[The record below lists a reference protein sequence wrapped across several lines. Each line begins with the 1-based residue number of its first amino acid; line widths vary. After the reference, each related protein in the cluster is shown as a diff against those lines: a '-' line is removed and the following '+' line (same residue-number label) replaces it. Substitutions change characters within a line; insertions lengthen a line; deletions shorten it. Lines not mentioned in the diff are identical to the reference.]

1 MTPSKS
7 FSTRNLFHLLAAC
20 LTGVLIPLCFT
31 GPAVALPILGKEL
44 GGSASELNWVVNGY
58 ILTYGS
64 AMMVAGSLTDIYG
77 RRRIWLIGL
86 AFFSLVTFTI
96 PYSGSVFWID
106 ILRLL
111 QGLGGAAA
119 FAGAMSSLAQTF
131 HGAIRTR
138 VFSLLGTTFGVGLA
152 FGPLASGWLVEVAG
166 WAWVFNATALIG
178 VAGFLLIFG
187 SVRESGTLGSQRLD
201 WPGAV
206 TFTLALAAFTYGVL
220 LAPQYGWRDGWVL
233 GSLVLS
239 GIALVAFARIEQRV
253 TYPMLDLSL
262 FSSARF
268 IGVQVLAASPAFF
281 FVVLI
286 VMLPG
291 RFIGIEGLTAL
302 EAGQLMIA
310 LAAPLL
316 VIPLLAALL
325 SRWLTSGMLCGLG
338 LVLVAIGL
346 AWLGTTLGREGGG
359 HALLPM
365 ALIGIGIGLPWG
377 LMDGMAVSVVE
388 PERAGM
394 ATGIFNAVRVSA
406 DGIAIALAGA
416 LLAALIQ
423 SDLHQTIAGMPNSEL
438 AEISS
443 RAALGDLQIA
453 SAVGVNQLPLIH
465 GAYNQG
471 FRFLL
476 FVLAGLSVLTALLV
490 VLLLGRTQVHG
501 ALATNDKNNL
511 PEPLTSDVR

>member
-1 MTPSKS
+1 MLS
-7 FSTRNLFHLLAAC
+7 
-20 LTGVLIPLCFT
+20 
-31 GPAVALPILGKEL
+31 KEL

-64 AMMVAGSLTDIYG
+64 AMMAAGSLTDIYG

-86 AFFSLVTFTI
+86 AFFALVTFAI
-96 PYSGSVFWID
+96 PYARSVFWID
-106 ILRLL
+106 IFRLL

-131 HGAIRTR
+131 HGAISTR
-138 VFSLLGTTFGVGLA
+138 VFSLIGTTFGVGLA

-166 WAWVFNATALIG
+166 WAWVFNATAIIG
-178 VAGFLLIFG
+178 VAGFLLVLRT
-187 SVRESGTLGSQRLD
+187 VRESMTLAGQRLD
-201 WPGAV
+201 WLGAV

-220 LAPQYGWRDGWVL
+220 LAPEYGWRDGWVL
-233 GSLVLS
+233 GALVLS
-239 GIALVAFARIEQRV
+239 GIALAAFIRIEQRV
-253 TYPMLDLSL
+253 ANPMLDLSL

-268 IGVQVLAASPAFF
+268 VGVQVLAASPAFF

-286 VMLPG
+286 VMLPA
-291 RFIGIEGLTAL
+291 RFMGIEGLTAL
-302 EAGQLMIA
+302 QAGQLMIG

-316 VIPLLAALL
+316 VVPFLAALL
-325 SRWLTSGMLCGLG
+325 SRWLTSGVLCGLG

-346 AWLGTTLGREGGG
+346 MWLGTTVGREGGA
-359 HALLPM
+359 HAVLPM
-365 ALIGIGIGLPWG
+365 IVIGIGIGLPWG

-406 DGIAIALAGA
+406 DGVAIALVGA
-416 LLAALIQ
+416 LLATLIQ
-423 SDLHQTIAGMPNSEL
+423 SGLFLSMRDVPRGVLTEV
-438 AEISS
+438 SS
-443 RAALGDLQIA
+443 RAALGDLRTA
-453 SAVGVNQLPLIH
+453 STMLPNKTLAIRE
-465 GAYNQG
+465 AYEEG

-490 VLLLGRTQVHG
+490 VLLLGRIQVHAG
-501 ALATNDKNNL
+501 QAPNVKDSL
-511 PEPLTSDVR
+511 PAPLTPDVH